1 MTRSVERSWHMGL
14 PKEASS
20 CANGP
25 PWHVTGHLVLLPE
38 PRLFHTITRP
48 SRSKFDR
55 PKHTQIV
62 MRFLCHW
69 LWDIVSMF
77 GNIHTYPHHLIQV
90 LNAATNGARGSIAT
104 NVPYTLEQQWRR
116 LLSSLVPCVAQGI
129 CFPQFR
135 SPHKESCAVTISD
148 IFTTRFRRSIHLE
161 RLECWVFIVQQ
172 SSK

>member
-1 MTRSVERSWHMGL
+1 MTCDWSFGTSARTMTVPYNNPAKPIQVWSSKAHANCHAVSL
-14 PKEASS
+14 PLIVRYCE
-20 CANGP
+20 
-25 PWHVTGHLVLLPE
+25 HVW
-38 PRLFHTITRP
+38 
-48 SRSKFDR
+48 
-55 PKHTQIV
+55 Q
-62 MRFLCHW
+62 
-69 LWDIVSMF
+69 
-77 GNIHTYPHHLIQV
+77 YPHHLIQV

-104 NVPYTLEQQWRR
+104 NVSYTLEQQWRR